1 MEIRSQFR
9 WLWILK
15 IRDQQLFS
23 HLAVILSHRIF
34 KSDRIDIEL
43 TKGLSHLGVIVD
55 AQDESGLDLVEYRR
69 HFEIIFQLQ
78 IMIVKGRFVVWW
90 VQVK

>member
-23 HLAVILSHRIF
+23 HRIF

-43 TKGLSHLGVIVD
+43 MKGLSHLGVIVD
-55 AQDESGLDLVEYRR
+55 AQDESGLDLGEYRR